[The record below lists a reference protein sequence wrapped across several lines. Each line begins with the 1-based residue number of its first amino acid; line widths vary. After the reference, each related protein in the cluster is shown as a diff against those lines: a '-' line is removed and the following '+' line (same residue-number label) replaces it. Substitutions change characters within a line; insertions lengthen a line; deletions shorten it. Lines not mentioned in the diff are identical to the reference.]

1 VLLALFNNLLAP
13 LLAEMFVSS
22 DCFLYIVTQ
31 APALKFSY
39 NEYFCQSENT
49 VVNSFEVC
57 NIRVLITQGYGTPV
71 NIAIIPPFHYS
82 YQCSF
87 SLISSY
93 SYVFIFRYIISGVL
107 EPLIKGMLINYYT
120 ATPSHRIRDFI
131 FKAPPTLWQNVLLL
145 TNVIH
150 DREAFTN
157 RLNYFEKQI
166 KKGVIRRLIVVLL
179 VTDLTM
185 LICFGSLFPPLAVI
199 IALSVL
205 KDVMSIKLAL
215 GRYCEIMEAVQ
226 DESLKEQM
234 VKVKEAMD
242 EEMLRA
248 VAGIWNGM
256 WYGMVISTWIW
267 GFVLF
272 DTMASVEG
280 VEKGLC
286 VLIGM
291 IVSPFIIRIVLQLAA
306 RLNAKFTIQSTAL
319 QGNNDANLTTTM
331 NPIFNEDRHIEMVNS
346 KLTKNRMFG
355 K

>member
-1 VLLALFNNLLAP
+1 VVLALFNNLLAP
-13 LLAEMFVSS
+13 LLAEMFVSP

-31 APALKFSY
+31 APALRFTY
-39 NEYFCQSENT
+39 NEYFCQTEDTSIT
-49 VVNSFEVC
+49 QVEVC
-57 NIRVLITQGYGTPV
+57 SISVLIKQGYGTPV
-71 NIAIIPPFHYS
+71 NIDIIPPFNYS

-107 EPLIKGMLINYYT
+107 EPLIKGMLINYYMSN
-120 ATPSHRIRDFI
+120 PSHRIRDI
-131 FKAPPTLWQNVLLL
+131 ILKALPTLWQNLLL
-145 TNVIH
+145 LNDVIQ
-150 DREAFTN
+150 DKEAFTN

-166 KKGVIRRLIVVLL
+166 KNGAIRRRIVVLL

-185 LICFGSLFPPLAVI
+185 LICFGALFPPLAVI

-234 VKVKEAMD
+234 VKVRESMD
-242 EEMLRA
+242 EEMLK
-248 VAGIWNGM
+248 AGAGVWNGL
-256 WYGMVISTWIW
+256 WYGMVVSSWIW

-280 VEKGLC
+280 VGKGLC

-291 IVSPFIIRIVLQLAA
+291 VVSPFIIKIVLRLAA
-306 RLNAKFTIQSTAL
+306 RLNVKFIMQSTAL
-319 QGNNDANLTTTM
+319 KGNNDTNLTTTM
-331 NPIFNEDRHIEMVNS
+331 NPIFNEDRHIEMVNNN
-346 KLTKNRMFG
+346 LTKNRM
-355 K
+355 

>member
-1 VLLALFNNLLAP
+1 
-13 LLAEMFVSS
+13 
-22 DCFLYIVTQ
+22 VTQ

-39 NEYFCQSENT
+39 NEYFCQSENIAT
-49 VVNSFEVC
+49 GTLLVC
-57 NIRVLITQGYGTPV
+57 RIPVLIQKGYGTPV

-82 YQCSF
+82 YQFSF

-107 EPLIKGMLINYYT
+107 EPLIKGMLINYYMS
-120 ATPSHRIRDFI
+120 TPSHRIRDFI
-131 FKAPPTLWQNVLLL
+131 LKALPTLWQNVLLL
-145 TNVIH
+145 TNVIQ

-166 KKGVIRRLIVVLL
+166 KKGVIRRRIVVLL

-185 LICFGSLFPPLAVI
+185 LICFGALFPPLAVI

-205 KDVMSIKLAL
+205 KDIMSIKLAF

-234 VKVKEAMD
+234 VKLKESMD
-242 EEMLRA
+242 EEMLTA
-248 VAGIWNGM
+248 VVGMWNGL
-256 WYGMVISTWIW
+256 WYGIVISTWIW

-291 IVSPFIIRIVLQLAA
+291 IVSPVIIRIVLRLAA
-306 RLNAKFTIQSTAL
+306 RLNAKLTMQSTAL
-319 QGNNDANLTTTM
+319 QGNNDANLRTTM
-331 NPIFNEDRHIEMVNS
+331 NPIFNEDRHIEIVNS
-346 KLTKNRMFG
+346 KLMKKRMFG